1 MTCEEVGREI
11 DLGGIGKGFA
21 LDQLK
26 NFLIEWGAEGAL
38 LTAGASSLLAFGPQA
53 WPVELAGSSCCMRI
67 GLRNEA
73 LSASGIEI
81 QGSHILHPAGDD
93 AMPTVPCNR
102 VWVTAPTA
110 SLAEVWST
118 TLMLMDPEEIM
129 DFIAGDESVH
139 TVHVD
144 RGGRIQLI

>member
-1 MTCEEVGREI
+1 M
-11 DLGGIGKGFA
+11 
-21 LDQLK
+21 
-26 NFLIEWGAEGAL
+26 

-53 WPVELAGSSCCMRI
+53 WPVELAGGGHSIRI
-67 GLRNEA
+67 SLRDEA

-93 AMPTVPCNR
+93 AMPSMPSDR

-118 TLMLMDPEEIM
+118 ALMLMDPVKIP
-129 DFIAGDESVH
+129 DFIAGNESVRS
-139 TVHVD
+139 VHVS
-144 RGGRIQLI
+144 RGGGIQVI